1 MKLSETKSPR
11 GRATT
16 PTELL
21 QRHSE
26 SREGGSGELTSGGPP
41 GLEQG
46 LYGMLQ
52 EFLSENEKLRRENLV
67 LMNSNNSAKN
77 TTRALS
83 HENDQLVRKLE
94 ELERVLSSS
103 PTVSSRSFSG
113 NSQSL
118 RISSPDT
125 SGHYLPKL
133 PSICSCHCCHL
144 CHQYCPSAA
153 PPVPQLL
160 PDLPPIE
167 MFTGAN
173 SGQPQHNDLDPT
185 QGLRTHRSAPHRS
198 QQQQPALKTKC
209 CRIKGT
215 FNSTSM
221 ESVDPFGETS
231 TLHSSCLNQD
241 YLYCAQQSQEL
252 IIEMSSSI

>member
-1 MKLSETKSPR
+1 MYTLRYANRAKRIKNRPMAHMDPKEKLLRNLEEEIQCLKAENVFLRQQLPLVAIRRLDSIDQKPLTSHHK
-11 GRATT
+11 
-16 PTELL
+16 LL

-198 QQQQPALKTKC
+198 QQQQPALKTK
-209 CRIKGT
+209 
-215 FNSTSM
+215 
-221 ESVDPFGETS
+221 
-231 TLHSSCLNQD
+231 
-241 YLYCAQQSQEL
+241 
-252 IIEMSSSI
+252 